1 MPDHEE
7 RPPTAL
13 AHGAVKSG
21 DIERVRRDVDQSD
34 ARVAHNKKSAAA
46 SQGRAR
52 TRRRGV
58 GRRLTARCAQPFK
71 EAALRISRAGAAGVR
86 RRCVEH
92 KRQWREKARESAVAG
107 LPGR

>member
-46 SQGRAR
+46 RRERELRAK
-52 TRRRGV
+52 
-58 GRRLTARCAQPFK
+58 A
-71 EAALRISRAGAAGVR
+71 E
-86 RRCVEH
+86 
-92 KRQWREKARESAVAG
+92 RQQDAE
-107 LPGR
+107 P